1 MRTFTKI
8 LVFAVMLTY
17 FLGFII
23 GGVMI
28 FFYPEHLGEW
38 LTYIGIPTATA
49 IGFYCWKAKAENTI
63 KIRKSLNKEEIKLRK
78 ALNDCDY
85 EETKQTVDEILAEIE
100 EEQIL

>member
-63 KIRKSLNKEEIKLRK
+63 KIRNALYEEEAKRK
-78 ALNDCDY
+78 KQLGERY
-85 EETKQTVDEILAEIE
+85 EETKISIDDILDEIE